1 MDEYDSSKY
10 AKVEDE
16 GGEDIMEHSQHAES
30 RGKKPGTRRC
40 ASVRQ

>member
-10 AKVEDE
+10 AKVEDF
-16 GGEDIMEHSQHAES
+16 GGEDIKEQSQDAKS
-30 RGKKPGTRRC
+30 SGKKFGARRC